1 MAAAAVLAIL
11 CAAAVYTLTLQSYA
25 FVSGWLLFGAIVL
38 LAAYNVRKRFPMLP
52 LFTSA
57 AWLQLHI
64 YVGLITFVLFAVHV
78 RYSVPNGVF
87 ECLLAGLYLIVFL
100 SGLIGLVISRVF
112 PARLTTYGRELLYP
126 RLRVEMRRLRD
137 EVEELVIQSVAET
150 GGQGIAEFYQR
161 RLEPL
166 FAGPQ
171 HFWQHVMHSRRP
183 RRRSM
188 LAIESQRRY
197 LNPQENDVLNVI
209 ADRLSQKHDLDH
221 QYAVQSVLKLWLFV
235 HVPLTYSLLIAAV
248 LHIVLVHAFSGT
260 AA

>member
-1 MAAAAVLAIL
+1 MAAAAALAIL
-11 CAAAVYTLTLQSYA
+11 CAAGVYALTLQSYA

-38 LAAYNVRKRFPMLP
+38 LGAYNVRKRFPMLP

-64 YVGLITFVLFAVHV
+64 YVGFITFVLFAVHV
-78 RYSVPNGVF
+78 GYSFPNGVF
-87 ECLLAGLYLIVFL
+87 ERLLAVLYLVVFL
-100 SGLIGLVISRVF
+100 SGVIGLAISRVL
-112 PARLTTYGRELLYP
+112 PARLTTHGREVLYQ
-126 RLRVEMRRLRD
+126 RLRVEMRRLQD
-137 EVEELVIQSVAET
+137 EVEELVIQSASDT
-150 GGQGIAEFYQR
+150 GGEGIAEFYRQ

-166 FAGPQ
+166 FAGPR
-171 HFWQHVMHSRRP
+171 HFWRHVVHSGRP

-221 QYAVQSVLKLWLFV
+221 QYAVQSILKLWLFV
-235 HVPLTYSLLIAAV
+235 HVPLTYSLLMAAL